1 MGRVRRA
8 LIVPVATV
16 LTLAA
21 SAGSPRPAHGQ
32 PTAADSAAVL
42 LGVARDL
49 EGERRDQLARSL
61 YSLIV
66 ERYPDTPAAVHARER
81 LDALEPRMEA
91 GSGRTEL
98 VVWSTLYGLWLGV
111 AVPAALGVDA
121 PEPYGLGLLIGG
133 PGGFLASKSYSGR
146 TQLTE
151 GQARA
156 MTFGGLW
163 GTWQGLGWRAVLDLG
178 SRVERTC
185 PPDRTCYDT
194 EETPSEVVFRA
205 MVLGGLAGLGA
216 GTAIARSRDVGAGT
230 ATAVNLGALWGTW
243 YGWATS
249 VLLDLEDDDKV
260 LALTLLGGDAG
271 MLATALLAPRWNLT
285 RSRARLISIAGV
297 AGLVAGLGLD
307 LILQPE
313 SGQTA
318 ILLPLA
324 GSTIGLALGA
334 GQAANGARRPEPG
347 QPPETAQRAQRR
359 ESGRPG
365 GSLLQIRNGALRLDV
380 PAPVPALIP
389 IVRHGQRAW
398 VPGAR
403 VALLDARF

>member
-8 LIVPVATV
+8 LIIPFAMAV
-16 LTLAA
+16 TLAA
-21 SAGSPRPAHGQ
+21 GAGSPRPAHAQ
-32 PTAADSAAVL
+32 STAGDSAAVL
-42 LGVARDL
+42 LGVAREL

-66 ERYPDTPAAVHARER
+66 ERYPDTPAAVQARER
-81 LDALEPRMEA
+81 LDAIETRIEA

-111 AVPAALGVDA
+111 AVPAALGVDD
-121 PEPYGLGLLIGG
+121 PEPYGLGMLIGG
-133 PGGFLASKSYSGR
+133 PGGFLASKSYSRR

-178 SRVERTC
+178 SRVVRTC
-185 PPDRTCYDT
+185 PPDRACYDT
-194 EETPSEVVFRA
+194 EETPSEAVFRA

-216 GTAIARSRDVGAGT
+216 GAAIARSREVGAGT

-243 YGWATS
+243 YGWATT
-249 VLLDLEDDDKV
+249 VLLDLKDDDKV
-260 LALTLLGGDAG
+260 LALTLVGGDAG
-271 MLATALLAPRWNLT
+271 MLATALLAPSWNLT

-334 GQAANGARRPEPG
+334 AQAADGAARP
-347 QPPETAQRAQRR
+347 QPRQPLEQAQRSQRL
-359 ESGRPG
+359 EFGRPG
-365 GSLLQIRNGALRLDV
+365 GSLLQIHNGALRLDV
-380 PAPVPALIP
+380 PAPVPALVP
-389 IVRHGQRAW
+389 IERDGLRAW
-398 VPGAR
+398 VPGA
-403 VALLDARF
+403 AITLLHARF